1 MTDLRVYFAYPG
13 DLDTPSGGYHYDRRL
28 IAELRAMGVEIE
40 TVSLPH
46 CSLAMDRQTKT
57 RVVSALAALPDQSI
71 VIIDGLAYGA
81 LENEAAAEANRL
93 CLVALCHHPLALETG
108 LTDRQKLALM
118 ESERRALLCARA
130 TLVTSE
136 HTRQVLVNQ
145 FGLPAEKI
153 VVARPGT
160 DKVPFSPCEGNPP
173 RLLTLASLTRRKAHD
188 LLIAALAQLQDTAW
202 QARFVGSAEFDP
214 DWANQLCEQV
224 QSLDLSQRIEFVGTV
239 TDTQREYQQA
249 DVFVLPSRFEGY
261 GMVFAEALAAGLPV
275 IAANAGAVPEVVPES
290 AGLLVPPDDATALAN
305 ALRRMLTSSP
315 LRQRLQ
321 SGARSAAQSLPSWE
335 DSATIVANT
344 LHELLP

>member
-1 MTDLRVYFAYPG
+1 M
-13 DLDTPSGGYHYDRRL
+13 
-28 IAELRAMGVEIE
+28 
-40 TVSLPH
+40 
-46 CSLAMDRQTKT
+46 
-57 RVVSALAALPDQSI
+57 
-71 VIIDGLAYGA
+71 
-81 LENEAAAEANRL
+81 
-93 CLVALCHHPLALETG
+93 
-108 LTDRQKLALM
+108 
-118 ESERRALLCARA
+118 
-130 TLVTSE
+130 
-136 HTRQVLVNQ
+136 
-145 FGLPAEKI
+145 
-153 VVARPGT
+153 
-160 DKVPFSPCEGNPP
+160 
-173 RLLTLASLTRRKAHD
+173 
-188 LLIAALAQLQDTAW
+188 
-202 QARFVGSAEFDP
+202 
-214 DWANQLCEQV
+214 